1 MSWSVEVAAGAGAEM
16 GAEAETVVAEV
27 GVGTVAGPVVVVVV
41 EAVVGA
47 EAGAE
52 LEAELEMEVGGVM
65 GAWLID
71 GSWWGVEREPWL
83 IDLGFTETQQQR
95 LLHSWG
101 RQRDADFPIANNCI
115 KFEVCTDKDVF
126 VQ

>member
-1 MSWSVEVAAGAGAEM
+1 MIRYQMVCDRNCHS
-16 GAEAETVVAEV
+16 
-27 GVGTVAGPVVVVVV
+27 PVLWLYTR
-41 EAVVGA
+41 G
-47 EAGAE
+47 
-52 LEAELEMEVGGVM
+52 VGGVM